1 MKKQRDR
8 NAKGAVGTTQGKAQ
22 SNSSL
27 FFFPSHVF
35 PLPDLSLSLSTQPK
49 PDKTRKSNEKTKKE
63 TPNLPFP
70 PPSPPPSSEQTLEI
84 REDDDAKASSEG
96 HRCPLKKPSLM
107 RSEQPTPPPPWERKE
122 RKFERGGSGL
132 GSVSVSG
139 DAPLGVSGSGSGSSS
154 ASATTSRWRDLRYG
168 GPMARDSPHR
178 PPSGHHRLYSED
190 SSSRSDRFYGEDERR
205 HGRDNHNSCKRSPTL
220 NSPSNFPRRPS
231 YDTSIVTAARSLT
244 IPVST
249 TSTKQPSSKDH
260 TDSRDHALV
269 PLSWKPL
276 KWARPTSS
284 ALQSKDETTLKVLV
298 PSVNEALV
306 GSPVKSPSIG
316 DETGSSRK
324 KARLGWGQGLAKYEK
339 EKVHGSVDSSGG
351 PGDASSSGAV
361 DVCVSGAADAGI
373 SGPVKAA
380 SCPSPVTPLSVTSRP
395 PAIPAQ
401 MQCTATASTDG
412 NNSHQNVTEPDTQ
425 PCSKDLPVKLDF
437 SVNPVGS
444 LSTLLANLL
453 QPEEACMGDSM
464 FMNKVSIVKIDILK
478 ELEKTE
484 CEIDSL
490 ELELKS
496 LNSETKPVEAQQAQ
510 VLLPIE
516 HFSETCLEATTECH
530 KLITEE
536 PVSSEKQESMPVD
549 LTIEDYEGQAI
560 NRCSDEP
567 SSSNGS
573 DNTLA
578 LNKLMDK
585 GTNLICS
592 ILTSN
597 KDAAKLASQ
606 SIGIAGS
613 KVDVWESVEVSCSKI
628 NNLRIKEKLAVRK
641 RQMKFKNQVLALK
654 FMALRQLW
662 KEDMRLLNIKNNFT
676 KSGKRVSLSS
686 VPSQC
691 TSQKLR
697 SSVRS
702 RLASSDDNSILVP
715 STEIIEYS
723 SKLLSNSCIKQYRS
737 YLKMPSLIV
746 DNKEK
751 ENRRFPTKNSLIE
764 DPVLFEHD
772 RSMINPWTPEEK
784 EAFMEM
790 LATFGKDFTKISSF
804 LDHKTTAD
812 CVEFYYKNHK
822 SESFSEVK
830 KRLLLKKKEAQLQ
843 SQQLAKS
850 SAFLMATG
858 RKWSRESNA
867 AAAFDILGAAS
878 VVAAY
883 NQGGLKSK
891 QKVSSSKSR
900 GSFSAVDRKE
910 SVAVN
915 LPYHMGHAVSSEAM
929 SSCVTTSTDLI
940 GKTSHVRTV
949 IEEDACSEESC
960 GGELVS
966 ADWTDEEKALFVQA
980 YSTHGKDFSK
990 ISHNLGTRSR
1000 DQCKVFFCK
1009 AQKSL
1014 GLDFTNH
1021 REDNGDAG
1029 GTPPRNGDTNG
1040 GRSDTDDVAAEMDSG
1055 ICSTQSCSK
1064 AAGDVTTTSE
1074 AVAQPENA
1082 NGSSEQE
1089 VVGAVVNSEIFDCF
1103 PPKQESIMD
1112 GYTDLNEK
1120 PVPEGEK
1127 CGSGPMLNESETAS
1141 LICDDK
1147 ASLPEIKEKIN
1158 LEVAIKQSTTECA
1171 EAVSVSALHRSG
1183 ICSTYLHD
1191 DVGERPIDTL
1201 TERMRPAHHVM
1212 LPHQAGT
1219 ARSRRCASV
1228 DLGANSSVISFASDS
1243 GVSENV
1249 LAGSFGTSYF
1259 SQLSLEVR
1267 PVNNRSVQF
1276 GSEPVFSHPSS
1287 SICFSGNPHG
1297 LSHHSVPSTNNL
1309 LQECLQKTNPVVNQT
1324 NQSSHLLKGYPL
1336 QIPNHKGVKS
1346 EADFLGHM
1354 KISEFSQPSQFFGL
1368 NASNASNCQATG
1380 ILTSQKRDEKCEFS
1394 VQPASQ
1400 PAGSAV
1406 NDAHCRTGDVK
1417 LFGKILTQS
1426 SSEKVCTRLPSPK
1439 PNPKEFSSSVHNKPV
1454 ASVTNGH
1461 SFGAPLFSRP
1471 AGISAGNQFGLDG
1484 LPVQSHGFWDGNK
1497 IQTGFPTLP
1506 ESARMMVTHHDSL
1519 GGILPFYPGKDGN
1532 GSNILVNLSNYQQPH
1547 MQKLATNGG
1556 RVEGFSMTVPRRGGV
1571 EMGHQFPPN
1580 MVGTGAGLIRAGGVV
1595 SDPVVALKM
1604 HYTSNAKVCSSRG
1617 SGSGMESWSDVG
1629 R

>member
-1 MKKQRDR
+1 
-8 NAKGAVGTTQGKAQ
+8 
-22 SNSSL
+22 
-27 FFFPSHVF
+27 
-35 PLPDLSLSLSTQPK
+35 
-49 PDKTRKSNEKTKKE
+49 
-63 TPNLPFP
+63 
-70 PPSPPPSSEQTLEI
+70 
-84 REDDDAKASSEG
+84 
-96 HRCPLKKPSLM
+96 M

-122 RKFERGGSGL
+122 RKFERGGSGS
-132 GSVSVSG
+132 GSGAGSG
-139 DAPLGVSGSGSGSSS
+139 DAPPGASAS

-168 GPMARDSPHR
+168 GSVARDSPRR
-178 PPSGHHRLYSED
+178 PSSGHHRLYSEE
-190 SSSRSDRFYGEDERR
+190 SPSHSDRLYSEDERR
-205 HGRDNHNSCKRSPTL
+205 HGRDNHNSFRQSPTL

-249 TSTKQPSSKDH
+249 TSTKQTPSKDN
-260 TDSRDHALV
+260 TDSRDHSLV

-276 KWARPTSS
+276 KWARPSS
-284 ALQSKDETTLKVLV
+284 SSLLSKDETTLKVLV
-298 PSVNEALV
+298 PSTNEASV
-306 GSPVKSPSIG
+306 ASPVKSPSVG
-316 DETGSSRK
+316 DEMGSSRK

-339 EKVHGSVDSSGG
+339 EKVQVSADSSGG

-395 PAIPAQ
+395 PAIPVQ
-401 MQCTATASTDG
+401 KQCTATASTDG
-412 NNSHQNVTEPDTQ
+412 NNSHQNVAEPDTQ
-425 PCSKDLPVKLDF
+425 PCSKDLPVKLNF
-437 SVNPVGS
+437 SVNSVSS

-464 FMNKVSIVKIDILK
+464 FMNKVSMVKIDILK

-496 LNSETKPVEAQQAQ
+496 LNFEMKPVEAQQAQ
-510 VLLPIE
+510 VLLPVEKI
-516 HFSETCLEATTECH
+516 SETCIEATTECH

-536 PVSSEKQESMPVD
+536 PVSSEKQESMLVD
-549 LTIEDYEGQAI
+549 LKIEDYEGQAFS
-560 NRCSDEP
+560 RCSDEP
-567 SSSNGS
+567 SSSKDS

-578 LNKLMDK
+578 LNKLKDK
-585 GTNLICS
+585 GTNLMCS
-592 ILTSN
+592 ILASN

-606 SIGIAGS
+606 SIGIAES
-613 KVDVWESVEVSCSKI
+613 EVDVGESVKVSCSKI
-628 NNLRIKEKLAVRK
+628 DNLRIKEKLAVRK
-641 RQMKFKNQVLALK
+641 RQMKFKDQVLALK

-686 VPSQC
+686 VPPQC
-691 TSQKLR
+691 TSQKQR

-715 STEIIEYS
+715 STDILEYS

-746 DNKEK
+746 DSKEK

-784 EAFMEM
+784 EVFMEM

-850 SAFLMATG
+850 SAYLMATG

-867 AAAFDILGAAS
+867 AAALDILGAAS

-883 NQGGLKSK
+883 NQGAGSKGK
-891 QKVSSSKSR
+891 QKVYSSKPR
-900 GSFSAVDRKE
+900 GNFSAVDRKE
-910 SVAVN
+910 SVAAN
-915 LPYHMGHAVSSEAM
+915 LPYHMGHTVSSEAM
-929 SSCVTTSTDLI
+929 SSCVTTSTDPI

-990 ISHNLGTRSR
+990 ISLCLGTRSR

-1014 GLDFTNH
+1014 GLDFTYH

-1064 AAGDVTTTSE
+1064 AAGDLTTTSE

-1082 NGSSEQE
+1082 NASSEQE
-1089 VVGAVVNSEIFDCF
+1089 VVGAVVNSEMFDCF
-1103 PPKQESIMD
+1103 PSKQESITD

-1127 CGSGPMLNESETAS
+1127 CGSEPMLNESETAS
-1141 LICDDK
+1141 MTCDVK
-1147 ASLPEIKEKIN
+1147 ASLPENKEKIN
-1158 LEVAIKQSTTECA
+1158 LEVAVKQSTTECA
-1171 EAVSVSALHRSG
+1171 EAGSLSALHRSSA
-1183 ICSTYLHD
+1183 CSTYLHE
-1191 DVGERPIDTL
+1191 DVGERPNDTL
-1201 TERMRPAHHVM
+1201 KERMSSAHHVM

-1228 DLGANSSVISFASDS
+1228 DLGASSSVISFASDS

-1249 LAGSFGTSYF
+1249 LTGSFGTSYF
-1259 SQLSLEVR
+1259 SQLSLEVH

-1276 GSEPVFSHPSS
+1276 GSGPAFSHPSS

-1297 LSHHSVPSTNNL
+1297 LSQTTYNFDEHLTKPHHSVPSTNNL
-1309 LQECLQKTNPVVNQT
+1309 LQQCLQKNNSIVNQT
-1324 NQSSHLLKGYPL
+1324 NQPSHLLKGYPL
-1336 QIPNHKGVKS
+1336 QMPNHKGVKS
-1346 EADFLGHM
+1346 EADLLGHV
-1354 KISEFSQPSQFFGL
+1354 KVSEFSQPRQFFGL
-1368 NASNASNCQATG
+1368 NASNASNCQANG

-1400 PAGSAV
+1400 PVGSAV
-1406 NDAHCRTGDVK
+1406 NDGHCRTGDVK

-1426 SSEKVCTRLPSPK
+1426 SSEKVCTKPPSPK
-1439 PNPKEFSSSVHNKPV
+1439 LNPKESSSSVHNQPV

-1461 SFGAPLFSRP
+1461 SFGAPLLSRP
-1471 AGISAGNQFGLDG
+1471 AGVSAGNQFGLEG

-1506 ESARMMVTHHDSL
+1506 ESARMMVKHHDSL
-1519 GGILPFYPGKDGN
+1519 GGILPFCPGKDGN
-1532 GSNILVNLSNYQQPH
+1532 SSNILVNLSNYQQPH
-1547 MQKLATNGG
+1547 MQKLASNGG
-1556 RVEGFSMTVPRRGGV
+1556 RVEGFSMTVPRRSSV

-1580 MVGTGAGLIRAGGVV
+1580 MAGAGAGLIRAGGVV

-1604 HYTSNAKVCSSRG
+1604 HYASNAKVCSSSG
-1617 SGSGMESWSDVG
+1617 TGSGMESWSDVG